1 MKTKQR
7 NSVQGSSDLPAK
19 LSQPAQRALAVA
31 GVQRL
36 GQLTR
41 FTEKQVS
48 EWHGIGPNA
57 LAQLR
62 DALRAKG
69 WSFAPEKKN

>member
-41 FTEKQVS
+41 FTEQQVS

-62 DALRAKG
+62 DALRANG